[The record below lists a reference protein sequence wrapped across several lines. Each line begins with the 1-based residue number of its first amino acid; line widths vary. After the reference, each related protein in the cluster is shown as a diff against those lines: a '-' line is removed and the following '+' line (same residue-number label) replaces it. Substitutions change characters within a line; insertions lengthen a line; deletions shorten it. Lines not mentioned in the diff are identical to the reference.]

1 MIFFSQN
8 IWQFKNYSL
17 SLPSLRLLH
26 IYILTYKTE
35 MIMNKIKVILVLMMV
50 SLSLNMMAQNDYA
63 AKKKQARAELK
74 EKASKAARDEAK
86 RLKKEG
92 WTISPGALPLE
103 VQLDRAY
110 TYELDRD
117 DNGDPVNIIGN
128 GMSVGESYDAAKMQA
143 TELARVDIAGKI
155 ESETTMLVDNLVG
168 NKQLPNEEAASVTT
182 LLAEGKTII
191 SQKLGRMQP
200 VLECYRVNKKTKN
213 KEVLVRLSTK
223 ESSVREVVKA
233 YLREEME
240 KKGAKMSEQLDKLLK
255 LDK

>member
-1 MIFFSQN
+1 MRLISFF
-8 IWQFKNYSL
+8 IAIILYCF
-17 SLPSLRLLH
+17 LP
-26 IYILTYKTE
+26 
-35 MIMNKIKVILVLMMV
+35 V
-50 SLSLNMMAQNDYA
+50 SVCTQYTAQQEKQIA
-63 AKKKQARAELK
+63 KEAKK
-74 EKASKAARDEAK
+74 EAK

-92 WTISPGALPLE
+92 WSAPAGNLPLE
-103 VQLDRAY
+103 RQLAQAY
-110 TYELDRD
+110 KLQAE
-117 DNGDPVNIIGN
+117 VNNDMQPKYIFGQAISG
-128 GMSVGESYDAAKMQA
+128 GSFYDAAKMQA

-200 VLECYRVNKKTKN
+200 VLECYRVNKKTKV

-240 KKGAKMSEQLDKLLK
+240 KKGAKMSDQLDKLLK